1 MMRSRVVATAPPSCA
16 APGPLTRMIIL
27 MQTLDV
33 VGRTRPRTD
42 GWLVAAATFFTVAV
56 LVHNSDHLRRGV
68 DVVSKDVFWVGTSS
82 IIIEVGLV
90 VLACQRH
97 RLAPLAAAVGGLSL
111 AAGYLVVH
119 FLPSRSW
126 LSDSFTSATNV
137 SPLSW
142 FAASL
147 EVFAAVTLGV
157 VGLIVLRDR
166 GGLASAA
173 RPWEGQTQPPRRT
186 VSSGRPH
193 DDRRQRRDPRRLA
206 HPTLTAPHDIT
217 RCSVIS
223 ADTTRRMRERDGI
236 GDRWSGLDPRA
247 PLGGYSQR

>member
-1 MMRSRVVATAPPSCA
+1 
-16 APGPLTRMIIL
+16 MIIL

-33 VGRTRPRTD
+33 VGRTKLRTD
-42 GWLVAAATFFTVAV
+42 RWLVAAATFFTVAV

-68 DVVSKDVFWVGTSS
+68 DAVSKDVFWVGTSS

-97 RLAPLAAAVGGLSL
+97 RLAPLAAAVGGFSL

-126 LSDSFTSATNV
+126 LSDSFTSATTV

-147 EVFAAVTLGV
+147 EVVAAVTLGV
-157 VGLIVLRDR
+157 VGLIVLRER
-166 GGLASAA
+166 GCLASAT
-173 RPWEGQTQPPRRT
+173 RPWEGQR
-186 VSSGRPH
+186 S
-193 DDRRQRRDPRRLA
+193 L
-206 HPTLTAPHDIT
+206 
-217 RCSVIS
+217 
-223 ADTTRRMRERDGI
+223 RDGLLHPVALTMI
-236 GDRWSGLDPRA
+236 AGNAVILVASLTQ
-247 PLGGYSQR
+247 L